1 MFNFFNKDKKKDKKP
16 ELHYDPTN
24 IKVSDVR
31 RGFLLDYDLRTWEV
45 TDEFEYD
52 WGDNFFTYEYKLVS
66 GTDTLYMHIE
76 EADQVYCAFTVKLPF
91 VKLGDAVAAALRSSG
106 QPPAKI
112 LHEGVEYFRD
122 KESVGFFRSTAD
134 EDSVEMTMWEY
145 YDETGNQTLIIFQW
159 DVDDFEASIGII
171 ETDRAVSN
179 ILPRDE
185 SEMH

>member
-1 MFNFFNKDKKKDKKP
+1 MFNFFNKDKKTAKKA

-31 RGFLLDYDLRTWEV
+31 PGFLLDYNFKTWEV

-52 WGDNFFTYEYKLVS
+52 WGDEYFTYEYKLVA
-66 GTDTLYMHIE
+66 GTDTVYMHLE
-76 EADQVYCAFTVKLPF
+76 QADQLYCAFTIKVPF
-91 VKLGDAVAAALRSSG
+91 VKLGEGVLESLRKTE
-106 QPPAKI
+106 QPPAKMSY
-112 LHEGVEYFRD
+112 EGIEFFRD

-134 EDSVEMTMWEY
+134 EDSVELTMWEY
-145 YDETGNQTLIIFQW
+145 YDESGAQTLLIFQW
-159 DVDDFEASIGII
+159 DVDDFEAAIGVL